1 MYSLQGGEKQMSENN
16 GKQPIDP
23 WSTLDRRYKPGQ
35 LVTGTVTR
43 IAPFG
48 VFARIED
55 GLEGLVRLS
64 ELPSWLKPLQNLRE
78 GQQLPLRI
86 LSVDAERH
94 HMELSL
100 KQVGGM

>member
-1 MYSLQGGEKQMSENN
+1 MSENN
-16 GKQPIDP
+16 GQQPVDP
-23 WSTLDRRYKPGQ
+23 WTTFERRYKPGQ

-48 VFARIED
+48 FFARIED

-64 ELPSWLKPLQNLRE
+64 ELPSWLNPLQNLRA

-86 LSVDAERH
+86 LSVDAERRH
-94 HMELSL
+94 IELSF
-100 KQVGGM
+100 KQVGGI

>member
-1 MYSLQGGEKQMSENN
+1 MSEHNEKQ
-16 GKQPIDP
+16 PADPVDP
-23 WSTLDRRYKPGQ
+23 WAMFEHRYKPGQ
-35 LVTGTVTR
+35 LVTGTITR

-55 GLEGLVRLS
+55 GLEGLVRIS
-64 ELPSWLKPLQNLRE
+64 ELPAWLHPLQNLHE

-86 LSVDAERH
+86 LTVDPARH

-100 KQVGGM
+100 KQVGGI

>member
-1 MYSLQGGEKQMSENN
+1 MSENN
-16 GKQPIDP
+16 GKQPADP
-23 WSTLDRRYKPGQ
+23 WSTFDQRYRPGQ

-43 IAPFG
+43 IVPFG
-48 VFARIED
+48 VFARIEE

-64 ELPSWLKPLQNLRE
+64 ELPAWLRPLQNLHE

-86 LSVDAERH
+86 LSVDPERH

>member
-1 MYSLQGGEKQMSENN
+1 MSENN
-16 GKQPIDP
+16 GQQPGDP
-23 WSTLDRRYKPGQ
+23 WAFGGRYKPGQ
-35 LVTGTVTR
+35 LVTGTITR

-64 ELPSWLKPLQNLRE
+64 ELPTWLNPLQNLRE

-86 LSVDAERH
+86 LSVDPERH
-94 HMELSL
+94 HIELSL
-100 KQVGGM
+100 KQVGGI